1 VVRTAAAHPRL
12 SHAVLRDKA
21 FFQFIDRPR
30 RRKAN
35 TGLWTGRAARS
46 MPEAQ
51 AKWWGTP
58 CQKLFK
64 NSLFK
69 KFLGEPPIPWAEDPA
84 ADAKRRREAIPYYD
98 VARGHRSGEKRTLG
112 ARALDAAVARTLSL
126 KRNGRAIAR
135 SDRAK
140 LIEARAEP
148 TD

>member
-84 ADAKRRREAIPYYD
+84 ADAKRRREAIPYYEILY
-98 VARGHRSGEKRTLG
+98 VLNECMWRE
-112 ARALDAAVARTLSL
+112 
-126 KRNGRAIAR
+126 AIAQ
-135 SDRAK
+135 AK
-140 LIEARAEP
+140 KELWAREP
-148 TD
+148 WMRQWPELFR